1 MSVRISVVIPNHNG
15 SATIGTCL
23 QSLFSSRY
31 PAFEVVVVDDCSS
44 DSSVDIIRSFPCRL
58 IRLDRHTG
66 ASQARNAG
74 ARESSGSALFFIDA
88 DCVVQED
95 TLARAA
101 EAFLKSPDC
110 VIGGSYAP
118 IAYDDGFYST
128 FQSVFINYS
137 ELKNREPDYIASHAM
152 VIGKEVFVKNGGFPE
167 AFMPI
172 LEDVA
177 FSHRLKRNGV
187 RLLMDSSILVR
198 HIFNFDLRGSLQNAM
213 KKSKYWTGYSLQNS
227 DITRDSGTA
236 SHELKIN
243 AASAC
248 LFFFSLLC
256 FMTFRESF
264 FLLSAAIIG
273 MTNLVL
279 NRKLIQAFFRVK
291 GQSFG
296 IRATLYYCLIYPWAV
311 IAGGVSGTLLYVQ
324 SRRAAL

>member
-44 DSSVDIIRSFPCRL
+44 DSSIDIIRHFPCRL
-58 IRLDRHTG
+58 IRFDHHAG
-66 ASQARNAG
+66 ASKARNAG
-74 ARESSGSALFFIDA
+74 ARESSGDALFFIDA

-95 TLARAA
+95 TLARVAD
-101 EAFLKSPDC
+101 AFLGNPDRI
-110 VIGGSYAP
+110 IGGSYAP
-118 IAYDDGFYST
+118 VAYDDSFYST

-137 ELKNREPDYIASHAM
+137 ELKNQEPDYIASHAM
-152 VIGKEVFVKNGGFPE
+152 VIGTEIFVKNGGFPE

-172 LEDVA
+172 LEDVE

-198 HIFNFDLRGSLQNAM
+198 HIFNFDLRRSLRNAV
-213 KKSKYWTGYSLQNS
+213 KKSKYWTGYSLKNS

-248 LFFFSLLC
+248 LFLLFLLC
-256 FMTFRESF
+256 SMIFRESF
-264 FLLSAAIIG
+264 FLLSAVIVG

-279 NRKLIQAFFRVK
+279 NRKLIQAFFRAK

-311 IAGGVSGTLLYVQ
+311 IAGGVSGTVLYVQ